1 MRKTLLLAGCCL
13 LFAAQTVAAQGV
25 CSLQNIQGTYVN
37 VVSPIYAATTPM
49 SSIGLTRIDAEGHW
63 VGSPVTIVTPMGPME
78 LASSGDITVWPD
90 CTAEIVQHAGGYDHV
105 WAAVILDNGK
115 EIRAVHT
122 DPALE
127 PLAPGL
133 TAPTVRTQTLLRL
146 SAGPHEV
153 NNCSADKL
161 AGRYA
166 KTCNGWTRSAGA
178 YMPFNSVATLSS
190 TGNGLGWGGG
200 VVVGGGLKTEFA
212 FEGLAF
218 SVDPDCRGLASFGMA
233 GGTYTERLVMFDEG
247 KRIVSITLSADRVD
261 VCQWVRMEK

>member
-1 MRKTLLLAGCCL
+1 MRKTLLLAGCGL
-13 LFAAQTVAAQGV
+13 LFTAHTAAAQGV
-25 CSLQNIQGTYVN
+25 CSLEKIQGTYVN

-49 SSIGLTRIDAEGHW
+49 TSAGLTRIDADGHW
-63 VGSPVTIVTPMGPME
+63 VGPVTIVTPMGPME

-127 PLAPGL
+127 PLAPGM

-146 SAGPHEV
+146 SAGPHAL
-153 NNCSADKL
+153 NNCSTGKL
-161 AGRYA
+161 TGSYA
-166 KTCNGWTRSAGA
+166 KTCNGWTRAAGA
-178 YMPFNSVATLSS
+178 YMPFNSMATLSS
-190 TGNGLGWGGG
+190 IGDGLGWGGG
-200 VVVGGGLKTEFA
+200 VLVGSGAKTEFS
-212 FEGLAF
+212 FEGLTF

-233 GGTYTERLVMFDEG
+233 GQTYSERLVMYDEG
-247 KRIVSITLSADRVD
+247 KRIVSITRSADRVD